1 MPPTSSWKVKNTAMI
16 PKSIVAIRV
25 FLNIA
30 ILQKI
35 GGAIRDCRSCKPSGL
50 VARAGLGRIIQA
62 KQDISSRNTTD
73 FAAFICP
80 IEK

>member
-1 MPPTSSWKVKNTAMI
+1 MPPTSSWKVKNIAMI
-16 PKSIVAIRV
+16 PTSTVAIRV

-35 GGAIRDCRSCKPSGL
+35 GGAIRGRRSCKPHGL
-50 VARAGLGRIIQA
+50 VARAGIGRIIQA
-62 KQDISSRNTTD
+62 KQDISSGNRAD
-73 FAAFICP
+73 FAALICP